1 MKTNTQIATIVS
13 TMLTTAK
20 GQNAKALDIKGIK
33 ELHAEIQ
40 NAEKQK
46 YTFSLILA
54 QDLAKVKPKFDE
66 FCLSVKNKLKDEGFT
81 AKELPNQ
88 ADFFLLVY
96 GISKSWAL
104 RLIKVGGLPENVV
117 NKFNDLCDKA
127 EANGE
132 EFTRSIDA
140 LNTWSKNFE
149 EHEGNAGVDG
159 ESIAE
164 LRENGD
170 KKVALWSIKEGNKS
184 LTFYTD
190 HSHKTNFTL
199 LEINAFFNEVLTPAI
214 RSHFAIKKATTTKDK
229 AVLKEVQNKRIE
241 KIATSIDLF

>member
-1 MKTNTQIATIVS
+1 
-13 TMLTTAK
+13 MLTTAK

-54 QDLAKVKPKFDE
+54 QDLFKVKPKFDE
-66 FCLSVKNKLKDEGFT
+66 FCASVKNKLKDEGFT

-149 EHEGNAGVDG
+149 EHKGEAGVDA
-159 ESIAE
+159 ESISD

-214 RSHFAIKKATTTKDK
+214 RSHFAIKKATTSKDK
-229 AVLKEVQNKRIE
+229 SVLKEVQKKRIE

>member
-1 MKTNTQIATIVS
+1 MKNQQIANAVS
-13 TMLTTAK
+13 TALTIAK
-20 GQNAKALDIKGIK
+20 GQNAKALKVTEIKGLNAK
-33 ELHAEIQ
+33 IQ
-40 NAEKQK
+40 SAEKQK
-46 YTFSLILA
+46 YEVSL
-54 QDLAKVKPKFDE
+54 DLAFHLNKVKPQFDE
-66 FCLSVKNKLKDEGFT
+66 FCASVKNKLKDEGLT
-81 AKELPNQ
+81 SKELPNQ

-104 RLIKVGGLPENVV
+104 RLIKVGGIKPEIR
-117 NKFNDLCDKA
+117 NKFNDLCDEA

-149 EHEGNAGVDG
+149 EHQGDAGVDA
-159 ESIAE
+159 ESISD

-214 RSHFAIKKATTTKDK
+214 RSHFAIKKATTSKDK
-229 AVLKEVQNKRIE
+229 SVLKEVQKKRIE